1 MAGVESRK
9 EVVVAAPK
17 GALFAKSPF
26 RRPAD
31 LSSSAQ
37 GICVSGLGSI
47 LSGTS
52 HTTIHR
58 IAIHQTVH
66 GGSNNGFLDK
76 FSISTP
82 LLGRQ
87 SQDIT
92 YGRL

>member
-17 GALFAKSPF
+17 GALFVKSPF

-31 LSSSAQ
+31 LSNAQ
-37 GICVSGLGSI
+37 GICVPGLGSI

-66 GGSNNGFLDK
+66 GGSNNGF
-76 FSISTP
+76 F
-82 LLGRQ
+82 G
-87 SQDIT
+87 
-92 YGRL
+92 